1 MLKGGKVNCQQ
12 MRLLSLCCVLLLF
25 TSAQAEDIMFF
36 ADDYYKSLG
45 RPVLAASAV
54 NPSLMPGESI
64 LYINLANLGQLEELL
79 PIDQNGPPRDI
90 LAEMKEEMKGGH
102 ALAISAALIGSGPI
116 QVASGPVMVD
126 DIAPGERALL
136 NYTVNVM
143 ENGTGWSRLTLEISY
158 QQQADVSVK
167 NGEIYPLYEAAR
179 DNLSLEVFLSGEGE
193 TLRVLGSSLSSSLLS
208 GQKLRAVISNDGPED
223 LHNCSARLLT
233 APPFSATG
241 PEIVLGDLPAGSL
254 ALLDFNLEIDREAKR
269 QDYHMGY
276 QMGCQICCRER
287 CSSLPMTV
295 SLPPG
300 LLEGKGLPALAILA
314 LAGLGS
320 IVLKKTDLLRRDK
333 RRRGPSSRI

>member
-1 MLKGGKVNCQQ
+1 
-12 MRLLSLCCVLLLF
+12 
-25 TSAQAEDIMFF
+25 MFF

-45 RPVLAASAV
+45 RPILATSVA
-54 NPSLMPGESI
+54 NPSLPPGESI
-64 LYINLANLGQLEELL
+64 LYINLANLGRLEELL

-102 ALAISAALIGSGPI
+102 ALDISAALMGSGPI
-116 QVASGPVMVD
+116 QVVSGPVMVD
-126 DIAPGERALL
+126 LIAPGERALL

-143 ENGTGWSRLTLEISY
+143 ENGSGWSRLTLDISY

-179 DNLSLEVFLSGEGE
+179 DNLSLEVFLSGEGDM
-193 TLRVLGSSLSSSLLS
+193 LRVLGSSLSSSLLS
-208 GQKLRAVISNDGPED
+208 GEKLRAVISNDGPED
-223 LHNCSARLLT
+223 LYNCSARLLT

-241 PEIVLGDLPAGSL
+241 PEICLGDLPAGSL
-254 ALLDFNLEIDREAKR
+254 GLADFNLQIDGEAKR
-269 QDYHMGY
+269 QDY

-295 SLPPG
+295 SLPPT
-300 LLEGKGLPALAILA
+300 LLQGKSLPALAILG
-314 LAGLGS
+314 LAGLGA

-333 RRRGPSSRI
+333 RRRGPRSRIE

>member
-1 MLKGGKVNCQQ
+1 MLKGGKINCQQ
-12 MRLLSLCCVLLLF
+12 MRLLSLCCVLLLL
-25 TSAQAEDIMFF
+25 SGAQAEDIMFF

-45 RPVLAASAV
+45 RPILATSVA
-54 NPSLMPGESI
+54 NPSLPPGESI
-64 LYINLANLGQLEELL
+64 LYINLANLGRLEELL

-102 ALAISAALIGSGPI
+102 ALDISAALMGSGPI
-116 QVASGPVMVD
+116 QVVSGPVMVD
-126 DIAPGERALL
+126 LIAPGERALL

-143 ENGTGWSRLTLEISY
+143 ENGSGWSRLTLDISY

-193 TLRVLGSSLSSSLLS
+193 MLRVLGSSLSSSLLS
-208 GQKLRAVISNDGPED
+208 GQKLRAVVSNDGPED
-223 LHNCSARLLT
+223 LYNCSARLLT

-241 PEIVLGDLPAGSL
+241 PEIALGDLPAGSL
-254 ALLDFNLEIDREAKR
+254 ALLDFNLEIDRDAKR
-269 QDYHMGY
+269 QDY

-314 LAGLGS
+314 LAGLGA

-333 RRRGPSSRI
+333 RRRGPRSRI